1 MSHLIAHR
9 GRSAV
14 APENTLAAFQ
24 AAADA
29 GFDWIETDVDL
40 LADGTPVLFH
50 DETLERT
57 TDATGPLAALTRQDL
72 AGIDAGSWRGEC
84 FRGER
89 IPTLDQLMELLEAT
103 GTGVNLELKL
113 SDPTPQR
120 AKALHRVVLDAVQ
133 RLAPRVPVL
142 LSSFQHE
149 LLAALHQDGVAAP
162 LACLFEP
169 HTLSAEHPETWQ
181 EAVEHTG
188 ATAVNPS
195 HGDLDL
201 GLARQ
206 ILEAGLGLNAWTVNE
221 PLLRE
226 ELEQWGVQGIV
237 TDGGPAM
244 LEPAA
249 ATAGETAR

>member
-14 APENTLAAFQ
+14 APENTLASFQ

-57 TDATGPLAALTRQDL
+57 TGATGPLAALARHDL
-72 AGIDAGSWRGEC
+72 PGIDAGSWFDQRFQGAC
-84 FRGER
+84 
-89 IPTLDQLMELLEAT
+89 IPTLEQLMELLEAT

-120 AKALHRVVLDAVQ
+120 ARTLQHVVLDALQ
-133 RLAPRVPVL
+133 RLAPQVPVL

-149 LLAALHQDGVAAP
+149 LLAALHQAGTTAP
-162 LACLFEP
+162 LACLFER

-188 ATAVNPS
+188 ATAVNAF

-201 GLARQ
+201 GLAQQ
-206 ILEAGLGLNAWTVNE
+206 ILEAGLGLNAWTVND

-226 ELEQWGVQGIV
+226 ELEQWGVQGVV
-237 TDGGPAM
+237 TDGDPAM
-244 LEPAA
+244 LAPAMPSA
-249 ATAGETAR
+249 A